1 MASAMSAMG
10 KALGLGLCLAWSGLG
25 LCAADAGGSA
35 KAVEGLKSW
44 LGKPRESREAL
55 DKQGIASVALTRA
68 DAERAADAL
77 WLDRRDW
84 LRTTRRSESEARVIE
99 MGDKMLRYEI
109 VRFGETNTAPAGGRS
124 LFISMH
130 GGGGAPKRVNDS
142 QWTNQVRLAQRYA
155 PKEGIYVA
163 PRAPTDTWN
172 LWHEGH
178 IDGLFARLIENMVVL
193 EDVNPDRVYIMGYS
207 AGGDG
212 VYQLAPRMADWW
224 AAAAMSAGHP
234 NETQPVGLRN
244 VPFALYVGSKDS
256 AYRRN
261 EIAVEWG
268 DRLAKLRDGDP
279 GGYEH
284 LVGTP
289 DTGHWMNMADQV
301 AIPWME
307 SRSRRVL
314 PDRVVWRQDDVV
326 HGSFYWL
333 AVPEGTAAGGIE
345 VVARREGAVVQLEK
359 SDAERV
365 RVRWTDAMADLDR
378 SVEVRMGEKVLHR
391 GVLPRTVGTLS
402 KTLEARGD
410 RKLMFPSEVE
420 VGVR

>member
-1 MASAMSAMG
+1 MWGMG
-10 KALGLGLCLAWSGLG
+10 KVLGLGFWTVWTGVA
-25 LCAADAGGSA
+25 LCAADAGASG

-44 LGKPRESREAL
+44 LGKPRETREAL
-55 DKQGIASVALTRA
+55 DQQGFVSVALTRSDA
-68 DAERAADAL
+68 DQAADAL
-77 WLDRRDW
+77 WADRRDW
-84 LRTTRRSESEARVIE
+84 LRTTRRAEAAAKVIGI
-99 MGDKMLRYEI
+99 GDKVLRYEV
-109 VRFGETNTAPAGGRS
+109 VRFGETNTVPAGGRS

-193 EDVNPDRVYIMGYS
+193 EDVNPDRVYLMGYS

-244 VPFALYVGSKDS
+244 VPFALHVGSKDA

-261 EIAVEWG
+261 EIAVEWRG
-268 DRLAKLRDGDP
+268 KLAKLREEDP
-279 GGYEH
+279 DGYEH

-289 DTGHWMNMADQV
+289 ETGHWMNMADQV

-307 SRSRRVL
+307 ARSRRVL

-345 VVARREGAVVQLEK
+345 VVARRDGPVVKLEK
-359 SDAERV
+359 SDAARV
-365 RVRWTDAMADLDR
+365 RVRWTDAMADLDQA
-378 SVEVRMGEKVLHR
+378 VEVRMGEKVLHR
-391 GVLPRTVGTLS
+391 GMVQRTVGTLVR
-402 KTLEARGD
+402 TLEERGD
-410 RKLMFPSEVE
+410 RKLMFPAEVE